1 MSTFGP
7 LSGAR
12 TLWAHLREDVD
23 TMLKR
28 DPSATSALDVVLF
41 STGLHAVWAHRRQ
54 HWLWEHGM
62 ERLATFCSQRSH
74 KRYGVDIHPAAQIGR
89 RFLIDHGTG
98 IVVGQ
103 TCVIGDDCLLYQG
116 VTLGMTGK
124 HGGKRHPTLGD
135 NVMVGAG
142 ALVIGDIT
150 LGDNV
155 RVGAGA
161 VVVHDVSADM
171 TVVGNPAHV
180 VRDRSCP
187 MLRLVELPERPTYD
201 DENVRWSCA
210 L

>member
-1 MSTFGP
+1 M
-7 LSGAR
+7 GAR
-12 TLWAHLREDVD
+12 ALWARLREDVD
-23 TMLKR
+23 TVLAR
-28 DPSATSALDVVLF
+28 DPSASSALDVALF
-41 STGLHAVWAHRRQ
+41 SAGLHAVWAHRRQ
-54 HWLWEHGM
+54 HWLWEHGAH
-62 ERLATFCSQRSH
+62 RLALFCSQRSH
-74 KRYGVDIHPAAQIGR
+74 KRYGVDIHPAATIGR
-89 RFLIDHGTG
+89 RFMIDHGTG

-103 TCVIGDDCLLYQG
+103 TAVIGDDCLLYQG

-124 HGGKRHPTLGD
+124 HAGKRHPTLGN

-142 ALVIGDIT
+142 ALVIGDIR

-161 VVVHDVSADM
+161 VVIHDVPADM

-187 MLRLVELPERPTYD
+187 MLRLVSMPERPTY